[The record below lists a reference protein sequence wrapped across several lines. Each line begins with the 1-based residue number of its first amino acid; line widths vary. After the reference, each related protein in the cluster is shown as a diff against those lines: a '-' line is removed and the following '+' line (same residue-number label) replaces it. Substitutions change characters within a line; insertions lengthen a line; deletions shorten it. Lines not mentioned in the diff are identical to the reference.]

1 MPALAFLMLMPSYDN
16 NMCRKLHGK
25 LGNNLNFLLSLSEKV
40 WGLEHRNDEKC
51 RGCLPAAVVSCRKV
65 SDVCIFSK

>member
-1 MPALAFLMLMPSYDN
+1 MVMPALAFLMLMPSYDY
-16 NMCRKLHGK
+16 NMCIKLHGK
-25 LGNNLNFLLSLSEKV
+25 LGNNFV